1 MTAVDLNPLAVKTA
15 TKNVLL
21 NKFTE
26 RIKVFEGMA
35 QEYAA
40 SEADLLIAN
49 IHFDVIKTMF
59 SNRGFLDK
67 DYYIF
72 SGLMRSQAADLRDF
86 IRNNRMNILKEW
98 DHEMTWYT
106 VLVKGFVNDK

>member
-1 MTAVDLNPLAVKTA
+1 MAKKDRQQ
-15 TKNVLL
+15 
-21 NKFTE
+21 E
-26 RIKVFEGMA
+26 KVFEGMA

-98 DHEMTWYT
+98 APEMTWYT
-106 VLVKGFVNDK
+106 ILVKGFVNDK